1 MGPCK
6 IRQRC
11 FKTLMRI
18 LTRLEFS
25 LDLCP
30 IFKLVVRSIGTFSKD
45 LAMPVRHIVLI
56 SFLKHLHQ
64 RIHNLKAFGSAHLTN
79 LFNYISHTC
88 TYYNKKTSNPADD
101 LRPATVDG
109 KQGRSGYPR
118 AAAAGG
124 THPTFLSSS
133 AEGRSLVAEAVDW
146 IQLRG
151 AVGGIEAEEETDER
165 RDHEGVHRA

>member
-1 MGPCK
+1 MSSLA
-6 IRQRC
+6 C

-18 LTRLEFS
+18 LTRLEFT

-101 LRPATVDG
+101 MVI
-109 KQGRSGYPR
+109 QF
-118 AAAAGG
+118 GG
-124 THPTFLSSS
+124 TSTTIRSVSAWFDCRFSLNTWQLLMPSVAMNTNAGVRASIIAPMMLPLPRRVRTSSQY
-133 AEGRSLVAEAVDW
+133 A
-146 IQLRG
+146 
-151 AVGGIEAEEETDER
+151 
-165 RDHEGVHRA
+165 